1 MAHIAEEGTLP
12 VVGMHLVVGT
22 HLVGTLAQ
30 GTLLVGMHLLGTLL
44 VDNLEVEEH
53 QLVVVVDCSNSFCF
67 LL

>member
-30 GTLLVGMHLLGTLL
+30 GTLLVDMHLLGTLL
-44 VDNLEVEEH
+44 VDNLI
-53 QLVVVVDCSNSFCF
+53 F
-67 LL
+67 LHRFYINQSINHSKNLQ